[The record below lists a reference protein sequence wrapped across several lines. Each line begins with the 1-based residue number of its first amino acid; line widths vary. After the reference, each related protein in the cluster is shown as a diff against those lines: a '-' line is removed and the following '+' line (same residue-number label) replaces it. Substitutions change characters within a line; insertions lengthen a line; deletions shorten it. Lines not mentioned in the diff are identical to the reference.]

1 MTGLGFVNAG
11 GNLLSGMADK
21 YYHQMHGRSWQFRT
35 AGAERMVAN
44 GLDGVTLY
52 RLLQASP
59 PQVAPRYHGRPI
71 RSSRWPWRCTELRH
85 SWAEAHTPRDCA
97 GADAQTRRL

>member
-1 MTGLGFVNAG
+1 MTGLGFVNAV

-21 YYHQMHGRSWQFRT
+21 YYHQMRGRCWKLRFRT
-35 AGAERMVAN
+35 AGAERVVAN

-59 PQVAPRYHGRPI
+59 PQVAPR
-71 RSSRWPWRCTELRH
+71 
-85 SWAEAHTPRDCA
+85 
-97 GADAQTRRL
+97 